1 MSKAEI
7 LQELP
12 NLKPEERQ
20 EVLERLW
27 DLTEQDV
34 VRGISPTAEERA
46 LLDRELDDY
55 QKSPSA
61 GTPWN
66 EVRKKLGSVR

>member
-27 DLTEQDV
+27 DLTEQDLL
-34 VRGISPTAEERA
+34 RGMSPTAEEKV
-46 LLDRELDDY
+46 LLDRELEEY
-55 QKSPSA
+55 QRTPNA
-61 GTPWN
+61 GSSWDQ
-66 EVRKKLGSVR
+66 VKQRLGSES

>member
-20 EVLERLW
+20 ELLERLW

-55 QKSPSA
+55 HKSPNA

-66 EVRKKLGSVR
+66 EVKKKLGSVR

>member
-20 EVLERLW
+20 EVLDRLW

-55 QKSPSA
+55 QESPSA
-61 GTPWN
+61 GAPWN
-66 EVRKKLGSVR
+66 EVKKKLGSVR